1 MMLAELTGLEV
12 GGLICA
18 IAFGGGSL
26 IIAVIALN
34 KKQEVRVEQ
43 PVSVTISEE
52 LHKVFAAKDA
62 FESHVAENKNDHE
75 KMFSKIGGVERGAAA
90 SIEQRVEIVRRDLVA
105 VGNQVAGIQSETKLQ
120 NQQLARMDAKLD
132 RLAEKRGA

>member
-1 MMLAELTGLEV
+1 MMLAELSGLEI
-12 GGLICA
+12 GGLVCA

-43 PVSVTISEE
+43 PLNITITEE
-52 LHKVFAAKDA
+52 LHKVFAAREV
-62 FESHVAENKNDHE
+62 FEKHVADNRDDHD
-75 KMFSKIGGVERGAAA
+75 KLFSKIGGVERGAAA
-90 SIEQRVEIVRRDLVA
+90 SIEQRVEIVRRDLVN
-105 VGNQVAGIQSETKLQ
+105 VGNQVSGLQSETKLQ

-132 RLAEKRGA
+132 RLAERQK